1 MLSDKNKT
9 KFMQNML
16 KKRKSE
22 DRFRTL
28 KPIKPISSVEVMMD
42 GHKLVNFSSNDYL
55 GLSQHPHIKQRS
67 IDWIERYGN
76 GATASRLICGN
87 VEGLVQLEEILAGLK
102 SSEAAL
108 ILNSGFQTNITLIPA
123 LADSNTLIL
132 SDELNHNSI
141 VQGCILARCDT
152 LIFRHNDTA
161 HLKQLL
167 EDNQDKRYSRILIIT
182 ETVFSMDGDCCD
194 LEVLRQLSEKFN
206 AILIVDEAHAT
217 GVTGPNG
224 MGLAKGKMADII
236 VGTFGK
242 ACSSYGSYVACNRST
257 RDYLINYCS
266 GLIFSTALPPS
277 VLGAIEA
284 ALEIVPTMQSERK
297 LLHEKSNFLRSSL
310 TKLGYTTG
318 QSTSQIIPII
328 IGDDVKTL
336 KLATWLEKNN
346 VLATAIRP
354 PTVPEGTA
362 RIRIALSSEH
372 SWEQIDHLLKL
383 FKEHADEN

>member
-1 MLSDKNKT
+1 MLSKENKT
-9 KFMQNML
+9 QFIQNML
-16 KKRKSE
+16 EKRKSE

-28 KPIKPISSVEVMMD
+28 KSVKPISAVEVIMN

-55 GLSQHPHIKQRS
+55 GLSKHPYVKQRS

-87 VEGLVQLEEILAGLK
+87 VDGLEQIEEKLAALK
-102 SSEAAL
+102 SSETAL

-123 LADSNTLIL
+123 LADRNTLIL

-141 VQGCILARCDT
+141 VQGCTLARCDK
-152 LIFRHNDTA
+152 LIFRHNDTT

-167 EDNQDKRYSRILIIT
+167 KDNQDKGYSRILIIT
-182 ETVFSMDGDCCD
+182 ETIFSMDGDCCD
-194 LEVLRQLSEKFN
+194 LKALRELSQQFN

-224 MGLAKGKMADII
+224 MGLANGEMAEIV

-242 ACSSYGSYVACNRST
+242 ACGSFGSYIACDQST

-277 VLGAIEA
+277 VLGAIDA
-284 ALEIVPTMQSERK
+284 ALDIVPKMQSERK
-297 LLHEKSNFLRSSL
+297 LLHEKATFLRSSL
-310 TKLGYTTG
+310 KKLGYKPG
-318 QSTSQIIPII
+318 QSTSQIIPVI
-328 IGDDVKTL
+328 IGDNVKTL
-336 KLATWLEKNN
+336 KLATKLEQNN

-354 PTVPEGTA
+354 PTVPKGTA

-383 FKEHADEN
+383 FKEYADAN